1 MEIKDIEKALSDAL
15 QAPEDEVLRSKYCAS
30 VADYLKENKSSDE
43 VVSIVIC
50 GIDLDRAANY
60 FDFLEGVSKNDLQS
74 IWKQV
79 RRSKELKEGQADHV
93 LKFLAGMLAM
103 SFMKAGNMSSL
114 CGSVVTAL
122 VGIIT
127 DGKNPVSDKIY
138 GPILC
143 DYVFDDLNPREA
155 LPQWDTIRASD
166 EVCQQFAEILLKVTD
181 GENAE
186 RYKPFRQWANR
197 GLRYIEEQI
206 KKKKIEEKIPE
217 SKIAN
222 LTAIVE
228 HYKAVEKQ
236 LRDSIYEIA
245 RLQDEMEELQ
255 KEVGV
260 LHGEKRDLEGQ
271 NRTLSNDINAKQQ
284 QLDKAEKEVR
294 ERAAINEAFGALKK
308 NDESALLNDI
318 ADELK
323 TDYQDFVASE
333 LDEMDVVL
341 GEIYREKL
349 KNIFKILG
357 KKGIRME

>member
-1 MEIKDIEKALSDAL
+1 MEIKDIEKALSNAL
-15 QAPEDEVLRSKYCAS
+15 QAQEDEALRSKYCAS
-30 VADYLKENKSSDE
+30 VADYLKEHKSSDE
-43 VVSIVIC
+43 VVSIVIR

-60 FDFLEGVSKNDLQS
+60 FDFLEGVSKNDLQN
-74 IWKQV
+74 IWKQI
-79 RRSKELKEGQADHV
+79 RQSKELKEGQADHV

-103 SFMKAGNMSSL
+103 SFMKAGNMRSL
-114 CGSVVTAL
+114 CGSIVTAL
-122 VGIIT
+122 VGMIA
-127 DGKNPVSDKIY
+127 DEKRPVSDKTY

-143 DYVFDDLNPREA
+143 DYVLDDLNPKEA
-155 LPQWDTIRASD
+155 LPQWDTIKASD

-186 RYKPFRQWANR
+186 KYKLVRQWATK
-197 GLRYIEEQI
+197 GIRYTEEQI
-206 KKKKIEEKIPE
+206 KKKKIEEKIPK
-217 SKIAN
+217 SRIAD

-236 LRDSIYEIA
+236 LRDGVYEIA
-245 RLQDEMEELQ
+245 KMQDEIAGLQ
-255 KEVGV
+255 QQIGT
-260 LHGEKRDLEGQ
+260 LNGEKRDLEGQ
-271 NRTLSNDINAKQQ
+271 IRALTEEINAKQQ
-284 QLDKAEKEVR
+284 QLDKAKKEVG

-318 ADELK
+318 ANELK
-323 TDYQDFVASE
+323 AEYQDFVVSE
-333 LDEMDVVL
+333 SDEMDVVL